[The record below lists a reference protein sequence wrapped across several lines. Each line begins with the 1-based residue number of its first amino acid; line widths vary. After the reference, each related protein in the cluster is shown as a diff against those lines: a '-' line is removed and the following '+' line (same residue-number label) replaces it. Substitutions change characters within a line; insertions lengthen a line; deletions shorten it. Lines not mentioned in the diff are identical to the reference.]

1 MMAVAADVGVLAQSV
16 DTAENTDSSTS
27 AETRMVR
34 PKFHKPGFRCFIG
47 NKYELGAEL
56 WNFSRSTIYAVAG
69 YQANPYLFVGA
80 GAGYSSWVIQDW
92 VSVPLFADLRVELHK
107 AIRRRV
113 SPYVELQV
121 GYAVGDVKSSY
132 LSPQLGCHFNVGRR
146 PIGISV
152 ALSYSVQYADISNIL
167 TDEME
172 RVTAD
177 AYGLA
182 IGLDF

>member
-1 MMAVAADVGVLAQSV
+1 M
-16 DTAENTDSSTS
+16 
-27 AETRMVR
+27 
-34 PKFHKPGFRCFIG
+34 
-47 NKYELGAEL
+47 
-56 WNFSRSTIYAVAG
+56 
-69 YQANPYLFVGA
+69 
-80 GAGYSSWVIQDW
+80 
-92 VSVPLFADLRVELHK
+92 PLFADLRVELHK

-113 SPYVELQV
+113 SPYVELQ
-121 GYAVGDVKSSY
+121 VGDVKSSY